1 MKKTMLKKISVYF
14 RNMQLAKKMIFV
26 YAVFLGIIVLIT
38 TGALQISLGIYDEKL
53 YEKSLQELDFFSQK
67 VNDSLQD
74 VENLSYS
81 IAMDTE
87 IQEQLAKL
95 DGLNELSAEY
105 SYEMYVFRSMLINEL
120 YSHEIIKNI
129 TYTDRDNTTFTVG
142 EDTGSIN
149 EMEYGQL
156 LEDMAAGRGA
166 YVEYPPTED
175 YPYMV
180 SGRDILESLNASL
193 DYLGSLI
200 FVSDVSGLIQEKTEQ
215 LDVQSS
221 ALMVFSE
228 DGMIYQGTEF
238 DTSQLPDME
247 KSQGHEISRL
257 GGQRYFICY
266 LKSSLN
272 GWTFVNLFPYS
283 EIFGQV
289 MLVRYLLV
297 GGLLVLFAVTAIV
310 MKKLAHIITRPLE
323 RLTDSMQVAETGD
336 FRKAG
341 EKVSAE
347 MSAEPRLDEV
357 GQLSQEFGVMME
369 KIDTLIHE
377 NYEKQILLKD
387 TKYKMLQAQLNP
399 HFLYNTLNALNWL
412 VRAGRSQEAGMM
424 IMRLG
429 DLLRAAFS
437 KKAYATVE
445 EEVGLVKSYI
455 AIQEIRYRSR
465 AEFTVDVSGE
475 LSPYVIPR
483 MTLQPLVENAISYG
497 VDPSP
502 ETCRITVTVREEEND
517 IFLEVRDTGP
527 GMTADELEDVR
538 NFRIKPRGNG
548 IGLNNIQERLKIAY
562 EESEFRIDSAPGEGT
577 VVQIRIPKKREE
589 EEDVQTADRG

>member
-1 MKKTMLKKISVYF
+1 MLKKISVYF
-14 RNMQLAKKMIFV
+14 RNMKLAKKMIFV

-95 DGLNELSAEY
+95 DGLNELSADY

-142 EDTGSIN
+142 EDTGSID

-238 DTSQLPDME
+238 DKSQLPDME
-247 KSQGHEISRL
+247 KQQGYEISRL

-289 MLVRYLLV
+289 MAVRYLLV
-297 GGLLVLFAVTAIV
+297 GGLLVLFAVTAVV

-323 RLTDSMQVAETGD
+323 KLTDSMQVAETGD

-437 KKAYATVE
+437 KKSYATVE

-475 LSPYVIPR
+475 LEPYVIPR

-548 IGLNNIQERLKIAY
+548 IGLNNIRERLKIAY

>member
-1 MKKTMLKKISVYF
+1 MIKKLSVYF
-14 RNMQLAKKMIFV
+14 WNMKLARKMILV
-26 YAVFLGIIVLIT
+26 YAVFLGITVIIT
-38 TGALQISLGIYDEKL
+38 IGALQVSLSIYDEKL

-67 VNDSLQD
+67 VNDSLQE

-81 IAMDTE
+81 IAMDTD

-95 DGLNELSAEY
+95 STLNELSADY

-129 TYTDRDNTTFTVG
+129 TYTNRDNTTFTVG
-142 EDTGSIN
+142 EDTGSMD
-149 EMEYGQL
+149 EMEYGTL
-156 LEDMAAGRGA
+156 LEDLAVHRGA

-200 FVSDVSGLIQEKTEQ
+200 FVSDVSGLIQKKTEQ

-228 DGMIYQGTEF
+228 NGMIYQGTEF
-238 DTSQLPDME
+238 RKSQLPKME
-247 KSQGHEISRL
+247 GEQGYEISKL
-257 GGQRYFICY
+257 DGKRYFICY
-266 LKSSLN
+266 LKSSEN
-272 GWTFVNLFPYS
+272 GWTFVNLFSYS
-283 EIFGQV
+283 EVFGQ
-289 MLVRYLLV
+289 MMIVRYVLF
-297 GGLLVLFAVTAIV
+297 GGLLVLFVVMVIV
-310 MKKLAHIITRPLE
+310 MKQLAHMIVRPLE
-323 RLTDSMQVAETGD
+323 KLTDSMQVAETGD

-341 EKVSAE
+341 EKIATE
-347 MSAEPRLDEV
+347 LTAQPRQDEV

-412 VRAGRSQEAGMM
+412 VRAGRDQEAGMM
-424 IMRLG
+424 IMQLG

-437 KKAYATVE
+437 KKPYATVE

-455 AIQEIRYRSR
+455 AIQEIRYRNR
-465 AEFTVDVSGE
+465 VEFTVDAQGE
-475 LSPYVIPR
+475 LAPYVIPR
-483 MTLQPLVENAISYG
+483 MTLQPLVENAITYG
-497 VDPSP
+497 VDQAPDI
-502 ETCRITVTVREEEND
+502 CRITVTVREEEKD

-527 GMTADELEDVR
+527 GMTPDELEDVR

-548 IGLNNIQERLKIAY
+548 IGLNNIRERLKIAH
-562 EESEFRIDSAPGEGT
+562 EESLFYIDSTPGEGT
-577 VVQIRIPKKREE
+577 VVQIRIPKKRGEE
-589 EEDVQTADRG
+589 ENVQTADR

>member
-14 RNMQLAKKMIFV
+14 RNMKLAKKMIFV

-38 TGALQISLGIYDEKL
+38 TGALQVSLGIYDEKL

-95 DGLNELSAEY
+95 DGLNELSADY

-142 EDTGSIN
+142 EDTGGID
-149 EMEYGQL
+149 EMEYGKL

-238 DTSQLPDME
+238 DKSQLPDME
-247 KSQGHEISRL
+247 KSQGYEIRRL

-323 RLTDSMQVAETGD
+323 KLTDSMQVAETGD

-347 MSAEPRLDEV
+347 MSAEPRQDEV

-437 KKAYATVE
+437 KKSYATVE

-475 LSPYVIPR
+475 LEPYVIPR

-502 ETCRITVTVREEEND
+502 ETCRITVTVREEEKD
-517 IFLEVRDTGP
+517 IFLEVQDTGP

-548 IGLNNIQERLKIAY
+548 IGLNNIRERLKIAY
-562 EESEFRIDSAPGEGT
+562 EESEFLIDSAPGEGT

>member
-1 MKKTMLKKISVYF
+1 MRKKLSVYF
-14 RNMQLAKKMIFV
+14 RNMKLARKMILV
-26 YAVFLGIIVLIT
+26 YAVFLGITVIIT
-38 TGALQISLGIYDEKL
+38 TGALQVSLSIYDEKL

-67 VNDSLQD
+67 VNDSLQE

-81 IAMDTE
+81 IAMDTD

-95 DGLNELSAEY
+95 SSLNELSTDY

-129 TYTDRDNTTFTVG
+129 TYTNRDNTTFTVG
-142 EDTGSIN
+142 EDTGNID
-149 EMEYGQL
+149 EMEYGTF
-156 LEDMAAGRGA
+156 LEDLAVHRGA

-200 FVSDVSGLIQEKTEQ
+200 FVSDVSGLIQKKTEQ
-215 LDVQSS
+215 LDVKSS

-228 DGMIYQGTEF
+228 HGMIYQGTEF
-238 DTSQLPDME
+238 RRSQLPKME
-247 KSQGHEISRL
+247 GEQGYAISRL
-257 GGQRYFICY
+257 DGKRYFICY
-266 LKSSLN
+266 LKSSEN

-289 MLVRYLLV
+289 MIVRYALF
-297 GGLLVLFAVTAIV
+297 GGLLALFVVMVIV
-310 MKKLAHIITRPLE
+310 MKQLAHVIIRPLE
-323 RLTDSMQVAETGD
+323 KLTDSMQVAETGD

-341 EKVSAE
+341 EKIASELTAQ
-347 MSAEPRLDEV
+347 PRQDEV

-399 HFLYNTLNALNWL
+399 HFLYNALNALNWL
-412 VRAGRSQEAGMM
+412 VRAGRDKEAGMM

-437 KKAYATVE
+437 KKSYATVE

-455 AIQEIRYRSR
+455 AIQEIRYRNR
-465 AEFTVDVSGE
+465 VEFTVDAQGE
-475 LSPYVIPR
+475 LAPYVIPR
-483 MTLQPLVENAISYG
+483 MTLQPLVENAITYG
-497 VDPSP
+497 VDQAP
-502 ETCRITVTVREEEND
+502 EICRITVTVREEEKD

-527 GMTADELEDVR
+527 GMTPDELEDVR

-548 IGLNNIQERLKIAY
+548 IGLNNIRERLKIAY
-562 EESEFRIDSAPGEGT
+562 EESLFEIDSAPGKGT
-577 VVQIRIPKKREE
+577 VVQIWIPKKRGKEE
-589 EEDVQTADRG
+589 HVQTADRG

>member
-1 MKKTMLKKISVYF
+1 MLKKISVYF
-14 RNMQLAKKMIFV
+14 RNMKLAKKMIFV

-95 DGLNELSAEY
+95 DGLNELSADY

-142 EDTGSIN
+142 EDTGSID
-149 EMEYGQL
+149 EMEYGRL

-238 DTSQLPDME
+238 DASQLPDME
-247 KSQGHEISRL
+247 KSQGYEIRRL

-347 MSAEPRLDEV
+347 MSAEPRQDEV

-437 KKAYATVE
+437 KKSYATVE

-475 LSPYVIPR
+475 LEPYVIPR

-527 GMTADELEDVR
+527 GMTADELEGVR

-548 IGLNNIQERLKIAY
+548 IGLNNIRERLKIAY

>member
-1 MKKTMLKKISVYF
+1 MLKKISVYF
-14 RNMQLAKKMIFV
+14 RNMKLAKKMIFV

-95 DGLNELSAEY
+95 DGLNELSADY

-142 EDTGSIN
+142 EDTGSID

-238 DTSQLPDME
+238 DKSQLPDME
-247 KSQGHEISRL
+247 KPQGYEISRL

-289 MLVRYLLV
+289 MAVRYLLV

-323 RLTDSMQVAETGD
+323 KLTDSMQVAETGD

-437 KKAYATVE
+437 KKSYATVE

-475 LSPYVIPR
+475 LEPYVIPR

-548 IGLNNIQERLKIAY
+548 IGLNNIRERLKIAY

>member
-1 MKKTMLKKISVYF
+1 MLKKISVYF
-14 RNMQLAKKMIFV
+14 RNMKLAKKMIFV

-38 TGALQISLGIYDEKL
+38 TGALQVSLGIYDEKL

-95 DGLNELSAEY
+95 DGLNELSADY

-142 EDTGSIN
+142 EDTGGID
-149 EMEYGQL
+149 EMEYGKL

-238 DTSQLPDME
+238 DKSQLPDME
-247 KSQGHEISRL
+247 KSQGYEIRRL

-323 RLTDSMQVAETGD
+323 KLTDSMQVAETGD

-347 MSAEPRLDEV
+347 MSAEPRQDEV

-437 KKAYATVE
+437 KKSYATVE

-475 LSPYVIPR
+475 LEPYVIPR

-502 ETCRITVTVREEEND
+502 ETCRITVTVREEEKD
-517 IFLEVRDTGP
+517 IFLEVQDTGP

-548 IGLNNIQERLKIAY
+548 IGLNNIRERLKIAY
-562 EESEFRIDSAPGEGT
+562 EESEFLIDSAPGEGT

>member
-1 MKKTMLKKISVYF
+1 MLKKLSVYF
-14 RNMQLAKKMIFV
+14 RNMKLARKMILV
-26 YAVFLGIIVLIT
+26 YAFFLGITAIIT

-67 VNDSLQD
+67 VNDSLRD
-74 VENLSYS
+74 VKNLSYS

-95 DGLNELSAEY
+95 SELNELSADY
-105 SYEMYVFRSMLINEL
+105 SYEMYVFRSMLVNEL
-120 YSHEIIKNI
+120 YAHEVIKNI
-129 TYTDRDNTTFTVG
+129 TYTDRDNTTFTIG
-142 EDTGSIN
+142 EDAGRMDES
-149 EMEYGQL
+149 EYEAF
-156 LEDMAAGRGA
+156 LEDLAVGRGA

-180 SGRDILESLNASL
+180 SGRDILERLNATL

-200 FVSDVSGLIQEKTEQ
+200 FVSDVSGLIQEKVEQ

-221 ALMVFSE
+221 ALIVFSE
-228 DGMIYQGTEF
+228 NGIIYQGTEF
-238 DTSQLPDME
+238 TQTQLPEMDGT
-247 KSQGHEISRL
+247 QGYEISRL

-266 LKSSLN
+266 LKSSEN
-272 GWTFVNLFPYS
+272 RWTFVNLFPYS

-289 MLVRYLLV
+289 MFVRYVLI
-297 GGLLVLFAVTAIV
+297 GGLLALFVVTVIA
-310 MKKLAHIITRPLE
+310 MKQLAHIITRPLE
-323 RLTDSMQVAETGD
+323 KLTDSMQVAETGD
-336 FRKAG
+336 FRRAR
-341 EKVSAE
+341 EAASAE
-347 MSAEPRLDEV
+347 LSDVPRLDEI
-357 GQLSQEFGVMME
+357 GQLSLEFGVMME

-412 VRAGRSQEAGMM
+412 VRAGRDQEAGMM

-437 KKAYATVE
+437 RRTYATVE

-455 AIQEIRYRSR
+455 AIQEIRYRNR
-465 AEFTVDVSGE
+465 AVFTVDVCGE
-475 LSPYVIPR
+475 LSLYMIPR

-497 VDPSP
+497 VDQSP
-502 ETCRITVTVREEEND
+502 DICKITVTVKEEESH

-527 GMTADELEDVR
+527 GITADELEDIR
-538 NFRIKPRGNG
+538 NFRIRPRGNG
-548 IGLNNIQERLKIAY
+548 IGLNNIRERLKIAY
-562 EESEFRIDSAPGEGT
+562 EESEFRIESSPGEGT
-577 VVQIRIPKKREE
+577 AVQIRIPKKREE
-589 EEDVQTADRG
+589 EEDVQTSDRG

>member
-1 MKKTMLKKISVYF
+1 MLKKLSTYF
-14 RNMQLAKKMIFV
+14 RNMKLARKMIFI

-38 TGALQISLGIYDEKL
+38 TGALQVSLGIYDEKL

-95 DGLNELSAEY
+95 TQLNELSADY

-129 TYTDRDNTTFTVG
+129 TYTDWDNTTFTVG
-142 EDTGSIN
+142 EDTGS
-149 EMEYGQL
+149 MDAREYGKFH
-156 LEDMAAGRGA
+156 EDMAAGRGA

-193 DYLGSLI
+193 DYLGSLV

-238 DTSQLPDME
+238 DASQLPNME
-247 KSQGHEISRL
+247 KTQGYEISRL
-257 GGQRYFICY
+257 DGQRYFICY

-272 GWTFVNLFPYS
+272 GWTFVNLLPYS

-336 FRKAG
+336 FLKAG
-341 EKVSAE
+341 EEILAE

-369 KIDTLIHE
+369 RIDTLIHE

-412 VRAGRSQEAGMM
+412 VCAGRSQEAGMM

-437 KKAYATVE
+437 KKSYATVE

-455 AIQEIRYRSR
+455 AIQEIRYQSR
-465 AEFTVDVSGE
+465 VEFTVDVSGE
-475 LSPYVIPR
+475 LAPYVIPR

-527 GMTADELEDVR
+527 GITADELEDVR

-548 IGLNNIQERLKIAY
+548 IGLNNIRERLKIAY
-562 EESEFRIDSAPGEGT
+562 EESEFLIDSTLGVGT
-577 VVQIRIPKKREE
+577 TVQIRIPKKREE
-589 EEDVQTADRG
+589 EKDVQTVDRG

>member
-1 MKKTMLKKISVYF
+1 MLKKISVYF
-14 RNMQLAKKMIFV
+14 RNMKLAKKMIFV

-38 TGALQISLGIYDEKL
+38 TGALQVSLGIYDEKL

-95 DGLNELSAEY
+95 DGLNELSADY

-142 EDTGSIN
+142 EDTGGID
-149 EMEYGQL
+149 EMEYGKL

-238 DTSQLPDME
+238 DKSQLPDME
-247 KSQGHEISRL
+247 KSQGYEIRRL

-323 RLTDSMQVAETGD
+323 KLTDSMQVAETGD

-347 MSAEPRLDEV
+347 MSAEPRQDEV

-437 KKAYATVE
+437 KKSYATVE

-475 LSPYVIPR
+475 LEPYVIPR

-502 ETCRITVTVREEEND
+502 ETCRITVTVREEEKD
-517 IFLEVRDTGP
+517 IFLEV
-527 GMTADELEDVR
+527 
-538 NFRIKPRGNG
+538 
-548 IGLNNIQERLKIAY
+548 Q
-562 EESEFRIDSAPGEGT
+562 
-577 VVQIRIPKKREE
+577 
-589 EEDVQTADRG
+589 

>member
-1 MKKTMLKKISVYF
+1 
-14 RNMQLAKKMIFV
+14 
-26 YAVFLGIIVLIT
+26 
-38 TGALQISLGIYDEKL
+38 
-53 YEKSLQELDFFSQK
+53 
-67 VNDSLQD
+67 
-74 VENLSYS
+74 
-81 IAMDTE
+81 
-87 IQEQLAKL
+87 
-95 DGLNELSAEY
+95 
-105 SYEMYVFRSMLINEL
+105 
-120 YSHEIIKNI
+120 
-129 TYTDRDNTTFTVG
+129 
-142 EDTGSIN
+142 
-149 EMEYGQL
+149 
-156 LEDMAAGRGA
+156 
-166 YVEYPPTED
+166 
-175 YPYMV
+175 
-180 SGRDILESLNASL
+180 
-193 DYLGSLI
+193 
-200 FVSDVSGLIQEKTEQ
+200 
-215 LDVQSS
+215 
-221 ALMVFSE
+221 
-228 DGMIYQGTEF
+228 
-238 DTSQLPDME
+238 
-247 KSQGHEISRL
+247 
-257 GGQRYFICY
+257 
-266 LKSSLN
+266 
-272 GWTFVNLFPYS
+272 
-283 EIFGQV
+283 
-289 MLVRYLLV
+289 
-297 GGLLVLFAVTAIV
+297 
-310 MKKLAHIITRPLE
+310 
-323 RLTDSMQVAETGD
+323 
-336 FRKAG
+336 
-341 EKVSAE
+341 

-437 KKAYATVE
+437 KKSYATVE

-538 NFRIKPRGNG
+538 DFRIKPRGNG
-548 IGLNNIQERLKIAY
+548 IGLNNIRERLKIAY
-562 EESEFRIDSAPGEGT
+562 EESEFQIDSAPGEGT

>member
-1 MKKTMLKKISVYF
+1 MLKKISVYF
-14 RNMQLAKKMIFV
+14 RNMKLAKKMIFV

-95 DGLNELSAEY
+95 DELNELSADY

-142 EDTGSIN
+142 EDTGSID

-238 DTSQLPDME
+238 DKSQLPDME
-247 KSQGHEISRL
+247 KQQGYEISRL

-289 MLVRYLLV
+289 MAVRYLLV
-297 GGLLVLFAVTAIV
+297 GGLLVLFAVTAVV

-323 RLTDSMQVAETGD
+323 KLTDSMQVAETGD

-437 KKAYATVE
+437 KKSYATVE

-475 LSPYVIPR
+475 LEPYVIPR

-548 IGLNNIQERLKIAY
+548 IGLNNIRERLKIAY

>member
-1 MKKTMLKKISVYF
+1 MLKKISVYF
-14 RNMQLAKKMIFV
+14 RNMKLAKKMIFV

-81 IAMDTE
+81 IALDTE

-95 DGLNELSAEY
+95 DGLNELSADY

-142 EDTGSIN
+142 EDTGSID

-238 DTSQLPDME
+238 DASQLPDME
-247 KSQGHEISRL
+247 QSQGYEISRL

-289 MLVRYLLV
+289 MLVRHLLV

-347 MSAEPRLDEV
+347 LSAEPRQDEV

-437 KKAYATVE
+437 KKSYATVE

-548 IGLNNIQERLKIAY
+548 IGLNNIRERLKIAY

>member
-247 KSQGHEISRL
+247 KSQGYEISRL

-548 IGLNNIQERLKIAY
+548 IGLNNIQERLKIVY